1 MKRKIATA
9 LAIVALAVPVG
20 ATVASAAPQ
29 GAGTGGKPVGIAC
42 QQHGLG
48 LLRSLG
54 APAKVSQDVVGLPLN
69 QVLSL
74 HRNNPQAAAGVLVSL
89 GLPAGPCD
97 VSAS

>member
-9 LAIVALAVPVG
+9 LAIAALAVPVG
-20 ATVASAAPQ
+20 ATAASAAPQ
-29 GAGTGGKPVGIAC
+29 GAGGGGKPVGIAC
-42 QQHGLG
+42 QQHGLS

-54 APAKVSQDVVGLPLN
+54 APSAVSQEVVGLPLN
-69 QVLSL
+69 QVLAL
-74 HRNNPQAAAGVLVSL
+74 HRNDPQAAAGVLTSL

>member
-9 LAIVALAVPVG
+9 VAIAALAVPIG
-20 ATVASAAPQ
+20 ATAASAAPA
-29 GAGTGGKPVGIAC
+29 GAGSGGKPVGIAC

-54 APAKVSQDVVGLPLN
+54 APAAVSQEVVGLPLST
-69 QVLSL
+69 VLAL
-74 HRNNPQAAAGVLVSL
+74 HREDPQAAAGVLQSL

-97 VSAS
+97 IAAS